1 MSVGGRHE
9 PIDVTPDG
17 PGDCTIVPGAA
28 IDALGIPDDVT
39 GTVIDRP
46 EPVDLITSSAPPA
59 DGG

>member
-39 GTVIDRP
+39 GTVRDGP
-46 EPVDLITSSAPPA
+46 ALVNLITNSAQI
-59 DGG
+59 